1 MGFHSFFPFIYY
13 SSILFFPFRSNI
25 SFLFSVEISFKDF
38 PEFTLRLSCDI
49 PLKYPSQAGVCNF
62 QQYAPLIRK
71 GKSVLNSIIKEIKEI
86 ILKDYISIET
96 IGSECL
102 YGIIIFIIDHIEDN
116 KSELKERL
124 EIEEKEKEKEKE
136 KGEKEEEEEGE
147 TMAAMKRVFIRFHHI
162 KSSTKRRL
170 IQKFAKDHDITG
182 ISRPGINL
190 LINTKNTFIF
200 IYLFIFIYF

>member
-38 PEFTLRLSCDI
+38 QEFTWGLSCDI
-49 PLKYPSQAGVCNF
+49 PLKYPSQAGVENF
-62 QQYAPLIRK
+62 QLYAPLIRK
-71 GKSVLNSIIKEIKEI
+71 GKSVLNSLIEEIKEL
-86 ILKDYISIET
+86 ILQDYISIET

-124 EIEEKEKEKEKE
+124 EKEEKEKEKE
-136 KGEKEEEEEGE
+136 KGEEEGE
-147 TMAAMKRVFIRFHHI
+147 EESGKKKMTAMKRVFIRFHHI

-182 ISRPGINL
+182 ISRPG
-190 LINTKNTFIF
+190 KK
-200 IYLFIFIYF
+200 

>member
-38 PEFTLRLSCDI
+38 QEFTLRLSCDI
-49 PLKYPSQAGVCNF
+49 PLKYPSQAGVENF
-62 QQYAPLIRK
+62 QLYAPLIRK
-71 GKSVLNSIIKEIKEI
+71 GKSVLNSLIEEIKEL
-86 ILKDYISIET
+86 ILQDYISIET

-124 EIEEKEKEKEKE
+124 EKEEKEKEKE
-136 KGEKEEEEEGE
+136 EEEKEGE

-190 LINTKNTFIF
+190 LIDIKKKYIFILF
-200 IYLFIFIYF
+200 IYLFLFIFR